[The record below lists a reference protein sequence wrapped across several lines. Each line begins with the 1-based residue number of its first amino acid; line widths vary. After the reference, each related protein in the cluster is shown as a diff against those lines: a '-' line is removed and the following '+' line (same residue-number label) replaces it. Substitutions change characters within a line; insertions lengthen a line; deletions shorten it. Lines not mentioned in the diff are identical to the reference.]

1 MTFTHL
7 LHPEIPKIKQVNI
20 DGVRYYDTPDGTL
33 ISITSLL
40 KNFTP
45 QGILD
50 WREAVG
56 EEVANEVMR
65 AAADRGS
72 KVHKII
78 ENCLSNKSE
87 NDLVGNYGDLAARM
101 FSQMVPALD
110 KIDRI
115 RALEKGLY
123 STRFGIAGRV
133 DCIAE
138 YDKELTVIDFKTST
152 RKRDERNETHLVQA
166 SFYSLAWEERTGEK
180 VNQIAI
186 LTTTEDGELDVYRD
200 DPSNYV
206 DRLEE
211 MIEEYKSGQ
220 PDFSK

>member
-87 NDLVGNYGDLAARM
+87 NDLVGNYGELAARM

-166 SFYSLAWEERTGEK
+166 SFYSHAWEERTGEK

-200 DPSNYV
+200 DPSNHV

-211 MIEEYKSGQ
+211 MIEEYKAGKIGDQ
-220 PDFSK
+220 

>member
-7 LHPEIPKIKQVNI
+7 LHPEIPKIKQINI
-20 DGVRYYDTPDGTL
+20 NGVRYYDTPNGTL

-45 QGILD
+45 EGILE
-50 WREAVG
+50 WRKAVG
-56 EEVANEVMR
+56 EDVANEVMR

-78 ENCLSNKSE
+78 ENCLSNKPE
-87 NDLVGNYGDLAARM
+87 NDLVGNYGELAARM

-138 YDKELTVIDFKTST
+138 YDNELTVIDFKTST

-186 LTTTEDGELDVYRD
+186 LTTTEDGKLDVYRD
-200 DPSNYV
+200 DPSNHV

-211 MIEEYKSGQ
+211 MIEEYKSDQ

>member
-7 LHPEIPKIKQVNI
+7 LHPEIPKIKQINI
-20 DGVRYYDTPDGTL
+20 NGVRYYDTPDGTL

-45 QGILD
+45 EGILE
-50 WREAVG
+50 WRKAVG
-56 EEVANEVMR
+56 EDVANEVMR

-78 ENCLSNKSE
+78 ENCLSNKPE
-87 NDLVGNYGDLAARM
+87 NDLVGNYGELAARM

-115 RALEKGLY
+115 RTLEKGLY

-138 YDKELTVIDFKTST
+138 YDNELTVIDFKTST

-186 LTTTEDGELDVYRD
+186 LTTTEDGKLDVYRD
-200 DPSNYV
+200 DPSNHV

-211 MIEEYKSGQ
+211 MIEEYKSDQ

>member
-7 LHPEIPKIKQVNI
+7 LHPEIPKIKQINI
-20 DGVRYYDTPDGTL
+20 NGVRYYDTPDGTL

-45 QGILD
+45 EGILE
-50 WREAVG
+50 WRKAVG
-56 EEVANEVMR
+56 EDVANEVMR

-78 ENCLSNKSE
+78 ENCLSNKPE

-101 FSQMVPALD
+101 FNQMVPALD

-186 LTTTEDGELDVYRD
+186 LTTTEDGKLDVYRD
-200 DPSNYV
+200 DPSNHV

-211 MIEEYKSGQ
+211 MIQEYKSDQ

>member
-1 MTFTHL
+1 MFTHL

-87 NDLVGNYGDLAARM
+87 NDLVGNYGELAARM

-180 VNQIAI
+180 VNQIVI

-200 DPSNYV
+200 DPSKHIG
-206 DRLEE
+206 RLEE

-220 PDFSK
+220 PDFSR